1 MPSSGGL
8 QKVNKGIRVFTDS
21 KKAKEKT
28 VYKDKFPKDSK
39 NLEEVKNKYGVVV
52 WCKFTDCKNNKE
64 IKGLQRKS
72 GTLLKNR
79 TYKPLSEDEATWTGI
94 CTRDEIGI
102 TYNEVMTSSK
112 SKFKIAS
119 CFVSATNKTG
129 HIDFTRFLQSDG
141 SPIGGNI
148 DSQHPS
154 DDGYGGLDPNN
165 MYG

>member
-94 CTRDEIGI
+94 CTRDEIAI
-102 TYNEVMTSSK
+102 TYNEIMTSTK
-112 SKFKIAS
+112 SKFKVPS
-119 CFVSATNKTG
+119 CFVAATNKTG

-154 DDGYGGLDPNN
+154 DAGFGGLDPNN